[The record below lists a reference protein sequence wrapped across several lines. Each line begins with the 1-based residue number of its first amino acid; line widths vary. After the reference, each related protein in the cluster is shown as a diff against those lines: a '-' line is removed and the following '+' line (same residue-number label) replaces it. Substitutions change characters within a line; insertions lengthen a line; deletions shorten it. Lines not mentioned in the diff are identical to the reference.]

1 MSLTNEE
8 IEYIRNELL
17 NSARPL
23 IFFDDDPDGLS
34 SFLLFYRFRNEGK
47 GIVIKSTPE
56 VSADYAKKVEEYQ
69 PDVVFILDKP
79 LVSQDFFDACKGKK
93 VIWLD
98 HHAPQ
103 NRKGVKYF
111 NPRVHDDL
119 DNRPTSYWA
128 YRICE
133 QDLWIA
139 MAGIVGDW
147 SLPDDVSEKLRQE
160 YPDLLPL
167 EITKPQDALF
177 NSKIGHISRIFSFLL
192 KGKTTDVLKAI
203 KILTRIESPKELLEH
218 DTPRSLLLY
227 KKYKQMDEE
236 YQKLL
241 NSIDTKDEKII
252 LFTYEESKMSFTAD
266 LSNELLYKYPEKL
279 IIIGREKSDELKI
292 SLRSTKLNLPPL
304 IEKALNG
311 VEGYGG
317 GHTHACGGCVKRKD
331 FSKFL
336 EQLREQIE

>member
-1 MSLTNEE
+1 MSLTNDE
-8 IEYIRNELL
+8 IVYIRNELV

-34 SFLLFYRFRNEGK
+34 SFLLFYRLKNEGK

-56 VSADYAKKVEEYQ
+56 VSGEYAKKVEEYQ

-103 NRKGVKYF
+103 KMHGVKYF
-111 NPRVHDDL
+111 NPRIHDDD

-128 YRICE
+128 YRIVL

-147 SLPDDVSEKLRQE
+147 ALPDDATKKLRLE
-160 YPDLLPL
+160 YPDLLSDS
-167 EITKPQDALF
+167 IIKPQDALF

-192 KGKTTDVLKAI
+192 KGKTTEVLKAI
-203 KILTRIESPKELLEH
+203 KILTRIENPKELLEH
-218 DTPRSLLLY
+218 NTPRSSLLY
-227 KKYKQMDEE
+227 KKYQHMDDE

-241 NSIDTKDEKII
+241 KSVNTNDKKII
-252 LFTYEESKMSFTAD
+252 IFTYEENKMSFTAD

-279 IIIGREKSDELKI
+279 IIIGRGKNDELKLSMRS
-292 SLRSTKLNLPPL
+292 SLLVLPPM
-304 IEKALNG
+304 IEKALVG
-311 VEGYGG
+311 IEGYGG
-317 GHTHACGGCVKRKD
+317 GHAHACGGAVKKKD
-331 FSKFL
+331 FQKFL
-336 EQLREQIE
+336 EQLKAQIE